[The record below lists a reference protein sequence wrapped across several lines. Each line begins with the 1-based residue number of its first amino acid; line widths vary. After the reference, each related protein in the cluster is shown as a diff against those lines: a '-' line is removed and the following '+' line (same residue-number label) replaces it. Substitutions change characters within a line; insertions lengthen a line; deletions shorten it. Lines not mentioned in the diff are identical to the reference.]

1 MLYIELEIEFQ
12 VNLIRNTSTCIV
24 SDHTS
29 IQPALMASQQ
39 ENYVKIYIGTE
50 RTDKKY
56 NVIYSYIMMYSTKS

>member
-12 VNLIRNTSTCIV
+12 VNLIRNTSTCIA

-29 IQPALMASQQ
+29 KRPALTASQQ
-39 ENYVKIYIGTE
+39 ENYVKIYVGTE

-56 NVIYSYIMMYSTKS
+56 NVIYSHIIMYSTK